1 MACVNGFPGSLAGR
15 VLAFTVLLHAAVS
28 VAGAHEHSGSAPTA
42 AELGSISFQT
52 SCQPAVQSDFNRG
65 IALLHSFWHDE
76 ARRTFDKVAE
86 ADPACAIAYWGQ
98 AMASFHLYSGTQTPT
113 DLAAVGAALAKAN
126 GAPEKSPREAAY
138 IAAMHALY
146 DGFKPSDDPVFAR
159 RFAQAMRGLVARYPD
174 DVDAKAF
181 YALALLSSIPPGDQA
196 LANQKKAVAVMA
208 PALRMHPDHPGLV
221 HYTIHACDH
230 PQMAGQ
236 ALDAARR
243 YAAIAPAAPHALHMP
258 SHIFARLGLWEDD
271 IRSNLASKT
280 ASEDTSGAHI
290 GAENRLHAMEF
301 LEYAYLQTG
310 RFDEAL
316 AIATEARTVKKA
328 DSNYSDYYLTVQAR
342 FGLLL
347 AVETQDWATAAQ
359 LAPVA
364 DAHWYSEAHT
374 LLARAM
380 AAGHLRDAEA
390 GLKVA
395 RNLDDLLAKAKVPPL
410 RRGTGAANLHDE
422 ISAWASFAQG
432 DSEGALKRLR
442 AVAELQSKVGKGE
455 VELPARE
462 MLGDMLLLDRRP
474 AEALRE
480 YQLSLQ
486 TDPNRFNGLLGAARA
501 AEQMGRGGLAAK
513 FYRQLAENCPDAS
526 GKARDMVL
534 QAKLASSQL
543 R

>member
-1 MACVNGFPGSLAGR
+1 MVRMDGFPKSLVER
-15 VLAFTVLLHAAVS
+15 ILAFTAFLLAGVS
-28 VAGAHEHSGSAPTA
+28 NAEAHEHDGGTPTA
-42 AELGSISFQT
+42 AELGAVSFQT
-52 SCQPAVQSDFNRG
+52 SCRAAVQADFNRA

-86 ADPACAIAYWGQ
+86 ADPGCAIAYWGQ
-98 AMASFHLYSGTQTPT
+98 AMASFHLYSGTPTPS
-113 DLAAVGAALAKAN
+113 DLSAVGTALASAN
-126 GAPEKSPREAAY
+126 AAPEKSPREAAY

-159 RFAQAMRGLVARYPD
+159 RFAEAMRGLVARYAD

-181 YALALLSSIPPGDQA
+181 YALALLSSIPPGDQT
-196 LANQKKAVAVMA
+196 LANPEKAVAVMA
-208 PALRMHPDHPGLV
+208 PAFRKHPDHPGLV
-221 HYTIHACDH
+221 HYIIHACDH
-230 PQMAGQ
+230 PQMARLG
-236 ALDAARR
+236 LEAARR

-316 AIATEARTVKKA
+316 AIATQARTVKSA
-328 DSNYSDYYLTVQAR
+328 DTNYSDYYLTVQAR

-347 AVETQDWATAAQ
+347 AVETQDWAMAAQ
-359 LAPVA
+359 LAPVP

-380 AAGHLRDAEA
+380 AAGHLRDAQA
-390 GLKVA
+390 GLTVS
-395 RNLDDLLAKAKVPPL
+395 RNLEDLLAKANVPPL
-410 RRGTGAANLHDE
+410 PRGTTAAHLHDE

-432 DSEGALKRLR
+432 DSQGALKLLR
-442 AVAELQSKVGKGE
+442 PVAEWQSKVGKGE

-462 MLGDMLLLDRRP
+462 MLGEMLLLDRRP

-480 YQLSLQ
+480 YQFSLK

-501 AEQMGRGGLAAK
+501 AEQMGRGRLAAK
-513 FYRQLAENCPDAS
+513 FYRQLAENCPNAS
-526 GKARDMVL
+526 GKARDTVL
-534 QAKLASSQL
+534 QAMPGE
-543 R
+543 